1 MLTYD
6 NFSLIK
12 EDVINGI
19 TQKEMCK
26 KYNVSLS
33 TLKRFLTKYNLNNI
47 SHKKQQ
53 LISFIKD
60 KKSL

>member
-6 NFSLIK
+6 NFSIIK

-26 KYNVSLS
+26 KYESMYGP
-33 TLKRFLTKYNLNNI
+33 LTIGDNGLDENRWEWIN
-47 SHKKQQ
+47 SPWPWEVM
-53 LISFIKD
+53 
-60 KKSL
+60 